1 MPYINEEVRK
11 DLMNVGLGDLLHYI
25 ERATPPGNL
34 NYIITMILSK
44 ALGENP
50 NYARFNEIIGVLE
63 CCKLEMYRRKIA
75 KYEEQKIKENGD
87 VY

>member
-1 MPYINEEVRK
+1 MPYIKEDERIAWMHNGLIDLLRYIRK
-11 DLMNVGLGDLLHYI
+11 DESPGD
-25 ERATPPGNL
+25 L

-63 CCKLEMYRRKIA
+63 CCKLEMYRRKVA
-75 KYEEQKIKENGD
+75 KYEDQKISENGD

>member
-1 MPYINEEVRK
+1 MPYINEEIRK
-11 DLMNVGLGDLLHYI
+11 VWMNMGLEELLNYMK
-25 ERATPPGNL
+25 RSTPPGDL

-75 KYEEQKIKENGD
+75 EYENQKIKENGD

>member
-1 MPYINEEVRK
+1 MPYINEEVRTVW
-11 DLMNVGLGDLLHYI
+11 MNMGLEDLLRYI
-25 ERATPPGNL
+25 KRATPPGDL

-75 KYEEQKIKENGD
+75 KYEDQKIKENGD

>member
-1 MPYINEEVRK
+1 MPYINK
-11 DLMNVGLGDLLHYI
+11 DRRTALMDVGLEELLSYI
-25 ERATPPGNL
+25 VRSTPPGDL

-50 NYARFNEIIGVLE
+50 NYARFNEIMGIIE
-63 CCKLEMYRRKIA
+63 CCKQEIYRRKIA
-75 KYEEQKIKENGD
+75 KYEDQKIKENGD